1 MDITDNPLAMRVR
14 NQFRLPA
21 MPVSVQRLGHEFARP
36 GVTVEAIGHIIETD
50 PAMSARILRL
60 ANSAAY
66 GFPRRIAS
74 VSHAIVLL
82 GLNVIKGV
90 ALSGA
95 VFEIAKSH
103 NVDELWTH
111 SLCVATAARLL
122 ATPHGRKVEEVVFTA
137 GLLHDIGKVVLHA
150 SLPREMAQVGKVTR
164 MQDLYAFQAEMQV
177 LGFSHTDVAT
187 WVLDD
192 WQIPDVVKEAIIHHH
207 KPDQAPTAKIETALV
222 HISDVLV
229 KALGLG
235 NSGDDLVPPVS
246 HNAWNLLRLD
256 LKTFAAQTATIA
268 PQLEALKEVGA
279 SA

>member
-1 MDITDNPLAMRVR
+1 
-14 NQFRLPA
+14 
-21 MPVSVQRLGHEFARP
+21 MPVSVQRLGQEFAKP
-36 GVTVEAIGHIIETD
+36 GVTVDSIGHIIETD

-74 VSHAIVLL
+74 VNHAIVLL

-95 VFEIAKSH
+95 VFEIAKSR

-122 ATPHGRKVEEVVFTA
+122 AAPHGRKVEEIVFTA

-150 SLPREMAQVGKVTR
+150 SLPREMAQVGQVTR
-164 MQDLYAFQAEMQV
+164 MRDLYAYQAEMQV
-177 LGFSHTDVAT
+177 LGFSHTDVAS

-192 WQIPDVVKEAIIHHH
+192 WQIPDVVKDAIIHHH
-207 KPDQAPTAKIETALV
+207 YPDQAVTAKIESAIV
-222 HISDVLV
+222 HIADILV
-229 KALGLG
+229 KALGIG

-246 HNAWNLLRLD
+246 HNAWNALNLD
-256 LKTFAAQTATIA
+256 LKTFAAQTAAIA
-268 PQLEALKEVGA
+268 PQLEALKDIGA